1 VRHPIPVSG
10 YRLVGMVVICVSETS
25 VPTQYSVSHSR
36 R

>member
-1 VRHPIPVSG
+1 VRHPILVSG
-10 YRLVGMVVICVSETS
+10 YRPVGMEVICASETS